1 MKRFIL
7 FFAAVTLGVTTAEAQ
22 HSDDVAAKN
31 TKHNDVVSTVDI
43 VRDVVDSA
51 SVEEP
56 TNGRFLPMRQR
67 INRNVDRNKFVYR
80 GEVMLGL
87 AASYGTMKA
96 SDADLL
102 LLLDNINFNLNR
114 VTVKPFVAYAY
125 RDNRSVGMRFGYEQI
140 KGGLDNLDVD
150 LGSANDIALSLS
162 GLGLENRSYSWSV
175 FHRNYIGLDR
185 RGIVGAIIES
195 ELLVKTGTSSFS
207 FSSDGDV
214 NYSKSRNFAAKLNFN
229 PGLAVYVF
237 PQVCVTVTVGI
248 GGLYYNNVRQ
258 EDLYG
263 VETGRR
269 DRTGLKFKFNIADIQ
284 IGIVAHLWNKKK
296 D

>member
-7 FFAAVTLGVTTAEAQ
+7 FMMAVAFTVASASAQQADSGTATATTDKVAATAEL
-22 HSDDVAAKN
+22 D
-31 TKHNDVVSTVDI
+31 TKKKDKSQ
-43 VRDVVDSA
+43 
-51 SVEEP
+51 
-56 TNGRFLPMRQR
+56 RFLPTARR
-67 INRNVDRNKFVYR
+67 IDRGVDKNKFVYR

-87 AASYGTMKA
+87 SASYGTMKA

-102 LLLDNINFNLNR
+102 LVMDNINFNLDR

-125 RDNRSVGMRFGYEQI
+125 RDNRSVGMRFGYEMI
-140 KGGLDNLDVD
+140 KGGLGNLDID
-150 LGSANDIALSLS
+150 LGSANDLALSLS
-162 GLGLENRSYSWSV
+162 GLGLENESFSWSV

-185 RGIVGAIIES
+185 RGIVGAILES
-195 ELLVKTGTSSFS
+195 ELLIKTGTSSFS
-207 FSSDGDV
+207 YESDGET
-214 NYSKSRNFAAKLNFN
+214 NLSKSRNFAAKINFN

-258 EDLYG
+258 EDVYG

-284 IGIVAHLWNKKK
+284 IGIVMHLWNKKR

>member
-7 FFAAVTLGVTTAEAQ
+7 LFAAVTFIATTALAQ
-22 HSDDVAAKN
+22 QTDGA
-31 TKHNDVVSTVDI
+31 VVTDKELTASPAQA
-43 VRDVVDSA
+43 VDSGVVKGA
-51 SVEEP
+51 DEEVSR
-56 TNGRFLPMRQR
+56 GRFLPMRQR
-67 INRNVDRNKFVYR
+67 IDRHVDRNKLVYR

-87 AASYGTMKA
+87 SASYGTMKA

-102 LLLDNINFNLNR
+102 LVMDNINFNLDR

-125 RDNRSVGMRFGYEQI
+125 RDNRSVGMRFGYEMI
-140 KGGLDNLDVD
+140 KGGLGNLDID
-150 LGSANDIALSLS
+150 LGSANDLALSLS
-162 GLGLENRSYSWSV
+162 GLGLENESFSWSV

-185 RGIVGAIIES
+185 RGIVGAILES
-195 ELLVKTGTSSFS
+195 ELLIKTGTSSFS
-207 FSSDGDV
+207 YESDGET
-214 NYSKSRNFAAKLNFN
+214 NLSKSRNFAAKINFN

-258 EDLYG
+258 EDVYG

-284 IGIVAHLWNKKK
+284 IGIVMHLWNKKR